1 MLEFTLEQQA
11 AIQAACA
18 QHLQDCRNYP
28 KSSDSSDGPAVSDD
42 REPASIIKKPSNGRM
57 AEAMEQS

>member
-1 MLEFTLEQQA
+1 MLEFTPEQQA

-42 REPASIIKKPSNGRM
+42 REPASII
-57 AEAMEQS
+57 